1 MKAPLYHGKTIFRE
15 VDKKHPMQFSLGYM
29 RGKIFD
35 LYNVLPEYAVISVP
49 LFNDVIRDEL
59 DEWLYVVK
67 HSEVKKDFKSPYMK
81 KVAKRLDILKI
92 TPKEQIIYHAYMNKS
107 YKERD
112 YIVSAEEKGREQG
125 MAKGIEEGRKKGK
138 QEGEVTKSIK
148 IATKML
154 MKKNSIEKI
163 HEITEV
169 SIKEIERL
177 QTEIENLK
185 K

>member
-1 MKAPLYHGKTIFRE
+1 
-15 VDKKHPMQFSLGYM
+15 M

-35 LYNVLPEYAVISVP
+35 LYNVFPEYIVISVP

-81 KVAKRLDILKI
+81 KVEKRLDILKM
-92 TPKEQIIYHAYMNKS
+92 TPKAQIIYRAYIYMNKS

-138 QEGEVTKSIK
+138 QEGIQEGEVTKSIK
-148 IATKML
+148 IAKKML
-154 MKKNSIEKI
+154 MKKNSIEEI

>member
-1 MKAPLYHGKTIFRE
+1 
-15 VDKKHPMQFSLGYM
+15 
-29 RGKIFD
+29 
-35 LYNVLPEYAVISVP
+35 
-49 LFNDVIRDEL
+49 
-59 DEWLYVVK
+59 
-67 HSEVKKDFKSPYMK
+67 
-81 KVAKRLDILKI
+81 
-92 TPKEQIIYHAYMNKS
+92 
-107 YKERD
+107 
-112 YIVSAEEKGREQG
+112 